1 MYIGRD
7 FPGFENQSAR
17 ILGFDMANLLR
28 ADETIAAVTSRLR
41 VLDPADD
48 PTPADHLPVVP
59 QFDGTLVNQLVS
71 FNDPTDTRLGV
82 VYALSFNVTTSLAR
96 IMTPWARLR
105 IVQGYGI
112 TTYPGGS
119 PPASAASVTLPA
131 PYLDYTVPTLLGG
144 YAGVDFPTAN
154 QSEALFYGFDFSPAL
169 SPGETIVSATSYLG
183 LFSGIDTAVLNDPQ
197 AYDTGSIEID
207 GPLVERM
214 LTWPGGSS
222 LTGNTYV
229 LQLTAVTS
237 KNQSLAAKARIN
249 VAKVG

>member
-7 FPGFENQSAR
+7 FPPFENQSAR

-48 PTPADHLPVVP
+48 PTPADHLPVGP
-59 QFDGTLVNQLVS
+59 QFDGALVNQLVS

-82 VYALSFNVTTSLAR
+82 VYALGFNVTTSLAR
-96 IMTPWARLR
+96 IMTPWARFQ
-105 IVQGYGI
+105 IIQGYGI

-119 PPASAASVTLPA
+119 PPASAKSLIMPA
-131 PYLDYTVPTLLGG
+131 PSYDYRVPTLLGG

-169 SPGETIVSATSYLG
+169 SPGETIDSATSYLG
-183 LFSGIDTAVLNDPQ
+183 VFSGDDIAVANDPQ
-197 AYDTGSIEID
+197 VYDTGSIQID
-207 GPLVERM
+207 GPVVERM
-214 LTWPGGSS
+214 LTWPGGST
-222 LTGNTYV
+222 LTGNAYV

-237 KNQSLAAKARIN
+237 KHQSLAAKARII